1 MKRTTEGDS
10 EGALGDLDA
19 PLACRWSCSRGALSI
34 STGVKTVSAQTL
46 LWHVYQLC
54 ESKTLFELKIA
65 LHMRP
70 LVQISLPSHTP
81 SYSPRSLLL
90 PSLLVRSGSA
100 GFANRKAILALL
112 GRLPILAPTSGPK
125 LVPFKAKGL
134 TGSKNSLDLHQF
146 PGTELGKTV
155 GTT

>member
-10 EGALGDLDA
+10 EGALEDLDE

-90 PSLLVRSGSA
+90 PSLLVRSRSA
-100 GFANRKAILALL
+100 GLQTIAILALL

-125 LVPFKAKGL
+125 LVPFKAKGP